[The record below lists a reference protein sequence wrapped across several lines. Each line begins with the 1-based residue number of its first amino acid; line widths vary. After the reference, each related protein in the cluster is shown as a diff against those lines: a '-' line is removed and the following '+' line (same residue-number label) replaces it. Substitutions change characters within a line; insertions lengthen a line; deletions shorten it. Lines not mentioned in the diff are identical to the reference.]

1 MEELLDRILA
11 LLRQAGIR
19 CEAAWPARTAPQLAA
34 PMTTARI
41 ERAELKA
48 AGLGSCLGLLDDPE
62 TGIHELSGRTLEAA
76 VLLRVASPA
85 RLGGQACF
93 RESCRVM
100 DALLAGADSLGIGPC
115 TQGENRYDRA
125 SGLFLTEIRAGLRVH
140 VTAGLPAEEEPGIE
154 DFNLKGE
161 IK

>member
-41 ERAELKA
+41 ERAELKE
-48 AGLGSCLGLLDDPE
+48 AGIGGWLGLLDDPK
-62 TGIHELSGRTLEAA
+62 TGLREIRGRTLEATA
-76 VLLRVASPA
+76 LLRVASPA

-93 RESCRVM
+93 REACRVM
-100 DALLAGADSLGIGPC
+100 DALLAGADGLAIGPC
-115 TQGENRYDRA
+115 TLEENRYDRA

-140 VTAGLPAEEEPGIE
+140 VTPAVPAEEIFEIE

-161 IK
+161 IV